1 MIDEK
6 IKYVYDTHQTKN
18 KSIIGEIN
26 MFNKL
31 NRCTLALMLLTSS
44 MSFSG
49 PLSTNVVDPNQSYTG
64 DDIRNVVENHMGNN
78 PNIYFVQPIPL
89 NTDKDC
95 INTMAQLFIND
106 VEEIVNLGTPIQ
118 NVKLLIP
125 NFYGN
130 EGEDGHWTAAV
141 IRRDKSGNAK
151 LYHNDPTGNPYNPT
165 PLLSKIIELIRGE
178 LGDIPIHDLQIRQQS
193 DGTSCG
199 AFTAEDLVVLAEMN
213 GDELTL
219 ESARALLSN
228 IKDAQ
233 ALRNKH
239 AGIVTQENREHAT
252 QENREYF
259 EDENEEY
266 VFNSDKDK
274 KFAEQLRKA
283 LPGSEAE
290 KFGDSL
296 DEFEEQQLKE
306 AFSKLIDRP
315 KERNSEIIRAALR
328 HALTDTHNSAMSAI
342 HSRLS
347 NGPLIVAAGDDDVAG
362 DTWQHGVWAR
372 ASISHSKDKANNK
385 EAEYF
390 SGYKTKG
397 HSNTIGVDTLVSDNL
412 LLGLA
417 YTNAYTSIKPQNQNS
432 GNLDKVRTNMFSL
445 YGSYN
450 IPNYNWFVDGTI
462 SYAESVIRG
471 KNVRNGNEVASSKYK
486 SHLYS
491 GSVSLGYNY
500 HTSNDI
506 YITPSLGMTS
516 SLIKDSG
523 YKETGTNFQ
532 NLNVAKK
539 HYNKLSSILGVRTFK
554 NINQG
559 KLTITPEL
567 YSFVNYSLKNKTPSV
582 NAQLQGI
589 DETLPTINFKSNKVD
604 YNLGVGISLKHNMME
619 YGVNYTATFAKKYE
633 AHSGSLKVRV
643 NF

>member
-1 MIDEK
+1 
-6 IKYVYDTHQTKN
+6 
-18 KSIIGEIN
+18 

-44 MSFSG
+44 MSFSAL
-49 PLSTNVVDPNQSYTG
+49 PTKVVDLSHLYED
-64 DDIRNVVENHMGNN
+64 DDILKVLGNRVGNN
-78 PNIYFVQPIPL
+78 PSIHIVPPISKAE
-89 NTDKDC
+89 DGFIDF
-95 INTMAQLFIND
+95 MAQSCIDNIEKIANQGIPVQD
-106 VEEIVNLGTPIQ
+106 IKV
-118 NVKLLIP
+118 LIP
-125 NFYGN
+125 NFYGDSKDEKGN
-130 EGEDGHWTAAV
+130 VIGHWTAAV
-141 IRRDKSGNAK
+141 IRKDKSGAAT
-151 LYHNDPTGNPYNPT
+151 LYYNDPAGNRYNPDPKT
-165 PLLSKIIELIRGE
+165 LLEKIIRLMKVE
-178 LGDIPIHDLQIRQQS
+178 LGDIPIRDLQVRQQS
-193 DGTSCG
+193 DDTSCG

-228 IKDAQ
+228 ITNAQ
-233 ALRNKH
+233 MLRNKH
-239 AGIVTQENREHAT
+239 AGIVIQE
-252 QENREYF
+252 
-259 EDENEEY
+259 DEEY
-266 VFNSDKDK
+266 VFDSAKDK
-274 KFAEQLRKA
+274 KFVQQLIKA
-283 LPGSEAE
+283 LPDSDAE

-296 DEFEEQQLKE
+296 DELSNEQVKE
-306 AFSKLIDRP
+306 AFSKLTDRP

-328 HALTDTHNSAMSAI
+328 HALTDIHNSAMSAI

-347 NGPLIVAAGDDDVAG
+347 NGPLIVAAGDDDVAN

-372 ASISHSKDKANNK
+372 ASISHSKDKASNK
-385 EAEYF
+385 TAEYF

-397 HSNTIGVDTLVSDNL
+397 HSSTIGVDTLINDNL

-417 YTNAYTSIKPQNQNS
+417 YTNAYTSIKPQNQNA
-432 GNLDKVRTNMFSL
+432 GNIDKARTNMFSL
-445 YGSYN
+445 YSSYN

-506 YITPSLGMTS
+506 YITPSLGMTG
-516 SLIKDSG
+516 SLIKDSR

-532 NLNVAKK
+532 NLNVVKK
-539 HYNKLSSILGVRTFK
+539 HYNKLSSTLGVRTFK

-567 YSFVNYSLKNKTPSV
+567 YSFVNYSLKNKTPSI

-604 YNLGVGISLKHNMME
+604 YNLGVGLSLKHNMME
-619 YGVNYTATFAKKYE
+619 YGINYTATFAKKYE

>member
-1 MIDEK
+1 
-6 IKYVYDTHQTKN
+6 
-18 KSIIGEIN
+18 

-44 MSFSG
+44 MSFSAL
-49 PLSTNVVDPNQSYTG
+49 PTKVVDPNYEYFD
-64 DDIRNVVENHMGNN
+64 DDILNVIENRVGNNN
-78 PNIYFVQPIPL
+78 PNIHIVPIYPINAPDEFVELAAMEIANNL
-89 NTDKDC
+89 NNGKVSL
-95 INTMAQLFIND
+95 IYN
-106 VEEIVNLGTPIQ
+106 NLG
-118 NVKLLIP
+118 
-125 NFYGN
+125 
-130 EGEDGHWTAAV
+130 GHWTASV
-141 IRRDKSGNAK
+141 IRKDASGEAT
-151 LYHNDPTGNPYNPT
+151 LYYNDPNGGSYTST
-165 PLLSKIIELIRGE
+165 SLLKAIRT
-178 LGDIPIHDLQIRQQS
+178 LRPDIQLRDLQVRQQT
-193 DGTSCG
+193 DNTSCG

-219 ESARALLSN
+219 ESARELLSN
-228 IKDAQ
+228 ITDAQ
-233 ALRNKH
+233 MLRNKH
-239 AGIVTQENREHAT
+239 AGIVTQENREDIIQEDEDYFEDEEDVT
-252 QENREYF
+252 QKNREYF
-259 EDENEEY
+259 EDKDKEE
-266 VFNSDKDK
+266 VFNSPKDK
-274 KFAEQLRKA
+274 KFVEQLRKA
-283 LPGSEAE
+283 LPDSDAE
-290 KFGDSL
+290 KLGNSL
-296 DEFEEQQLKE
+296 DELIVEQQVKE
-306 AFSKLIDRP
+306 AFSKLTDRP

-328 HALTDTHNSAMSAI
+328 HALTDTHNFAMSAI

-347 NGPLIVAAGDDDVAG
+347 NGPLAAAGDDDVG
-362 DTWQHGVWAR
+362 DTWQHGIWAR
-372 ASISHSKDKANNK
+372 ASISHSKDKTSNK
-385 EAEYF
+385 TAEYF

-397 HSNTIGVDTLVSDNL
+397 HSNTIGVDTLINDNL

-417 YTNAYTSIKPQNQNS
+417 YTNAYTRIKPQNQNA
-432 GNLDKVRTNMFSL
+432 GNVDKARTNMFSL
-445 YGSYN
+445 YSSYN

-491 GSVSLGYNY
+491 GSVSLVYNY

-506 YITPSLGMTS
+506 YITPSLGMTG

-539 HYNKLSSILGVRTFK
+539 HYNKLSSTIGVRTFK

-567 YSFVNYSLKNKTPSV
+567 YSFVNYSMKNKTPSV
-582 NAQLQGI
+582 NAQLQVI

-604 YNLGVGISLKHNMME
+604 YNLGVGLSLKHNMME
-619 YGVNYTATFAKKYE
+619 YGINYTATFAKKYE

>member
-1 MIDEK
+1 
-6 IKYVYDTHQTKN
+6 
-18 KSIIGEIN
+18 

-31 NRCTLALMLLTSS
+31 NLCTLALMLLTSS

-49 PLSTNVVDPNQSYTG
+49 PFPTNVVDPNYLYEN
-64 DDIRNVVENHMGNN
+64 DDISQVLANRLGNN
-78 PNIYFVQPIPL
+78 PNIHIVQPVKIDLEGVVDTNVDAIVDDLMSPVK
-89 NTDKDC
+89 N
-95 INTMAQLFIND
+95 
-106 VEEIVNLGTPIQ
+106 IVNQDIKI
-118 NVKLLIP
+118 VIP

-130 EGEDGHWTAAV
+130 SSDENGTVIGHWTAAV
-141 IRRDKSGNAK
+141 IRQDQEGIAK
-151 LYHNDPTGNPYNPT
+151 VYYNDPTGNPYQDNSQT
-165 PLLSKIIELIRGE
+165 LLEKIIVFMKDKLDAI
-178 LGDIPIHDLQIRQQS
+178 LPIVDLQVHQQR

-213 GDELTL
+213 GDELTF
-219 ESARALLSN
+219 ESARALLAN
-228 IKDAQ
+228 IQNAQ

-239 AGIVTQENREHAT
+239 AGIFTQENRGD
-252 QENREYF
+252 F
-259 EDENEEY
+259 ENEED
-266 VFNSDKDK
+266 VLSSAKD
-274 KFAEQLRKA
+274 RK
-283 LPGSEAE
+283 G
-290 KFGDSL
+290 
-296 DEFEEQQLKE
+296 
-306 AFSKLIDRP
+306 
-315 KERNSEIIRAALR
+315 EIIRAALR

-347 NGPLIVAAGDDDVAG
+347 NGPLRVAADDDVVGG

-372 ASISHSKDKANNK
+372 ASISHSKDKASNK
-385 EAEYF
+385 TAEYF
-390 SGYKTKG
+390 SGYKTKE
-397 HSNTIGVDTLVSDNL
+397 HSNTIGIDSLINDNL

-417 YTNAYTSIKPQNQNS
+417 YTNAYKSIKPQNQNA
-432 GNLDKVRTNMFSL
+432 GNVDKARTNMFSL

-471 KNVRNGNEVASSKYK
+471 KNVRKASSSKYK

-500 HTSNDI
+500 HTSHDI
-506 YITPSLGMTS
+506 YITPSLGMTG

-539 HYNKLSSILGVRTFK
+539 HYNTLSSTLGVRTFK

-559 KLTITPEL
+559 QLTITPEL
-567 YSFVNYSLKNKTPSV
+567 YSCVNYSLKNKTPSI

>member
-1 MIDEK
+1 
-6 IKYVYDTHQTKN
+6 
-18 KSIIGEIN
+18 

-44 MSFSG
+44 MSFSAL
-49 PLSTNVVDPNQSYTG
+49 PTKVVDPNYEYFD
-64 DDIRNVVENHMGNN
+64 DDILNVIENRVGNNN
-78 PNIYFVQPIPL
+78 PNIHIVPIYPINAPDEFVEPAAMEIANNL
-89 NTDKDC
+89 NNGKVSL
-95 INTMAQLFIND
+95 IYN
-106 VEEIVNLGTPIQ
+106 NLG
-118 NVKLLIP
+118 
-125 NFYGN
+125 
-130 EGEDGHWTAAV
+130 GHWTASV
-141 IRRDKSGNAK
+141 IRKDASGAAT
-151 LYHNDPTGNPYNPT
+151 LYYNDPNGGSYTST
-165 PLLSKIIELIRGE
+165 SLLKAIRT
-178 LGDIPIHDLQIRQQS
+178 LRPDIQLRDLQIHQQS

-213 GDELTL
+213 DDELTL

-233 ALRNKH
+233 MLRNKH
-239 AGIVTQENREHAT
+239 AGIVTQEDE
-252 QENREYF
+252 EYF
-259 EDENEEY
+259 EDEDKEE
-266 VFNSDKDK
+266 VFNSPKDK

-283 LPGSEAE
+283 LPGSDAK
-290 KFGDSL
+290 KFGNSL
-296 DEFEEQQLKE
+296 DELIEEQQVKE

-347 NGPLIVAAGDDDVAG
+347 NGPLVVAAGDDVAG

-372 ASISHSKDKANNK
+372 ASISHSKDKTSNK
-385 EAEYF
+385 TAEYF

-397 HSNTIGVDTLVSDNL
+397 HSNTIGVDTLINDNL

-417 YTNAYTSIKPQNQNS
+417 YTNAYTSIKPQNQNA
-432 GNLDKVRTNMFSL
+432 GNVDKARTNMFSL
-445 YGSYN
+445 YSSYN

-500 HTSNDI
+500 HTSNDV
-506 YITPSLGMTS
+506 YITPSLGMTG

-539 HYNKLSSILGVRTFK
+539 HYNKLSSTLGVRTFK

-604 YNLGVGISLKHNMME
+604 YNLGVGLSLKHNMME
-619 YGVNYTATFAKKYE
+619 YGINYTATFAKKYE

>member
-1 MIDEK
+1 
-6 IKYVYDTHQTKN
+6 
-18 KSIIGEIN
+18 
-26 MFNKL
+26 
-31 NRCTLALMLLTSS
+31 
-44 MSFSG
+44 MSFAG
-49 PLSTNVVDPNQSYTG
+49 PLLTNVVDPNKLYYD
-64 DDIRNVVENHMGNN
+64 DDIRNVIENRVGNN
-78 PNIYFVQPIPL
+78 PNVYIAPLYPIDATDEFVEPAAKEVSNNLNNGIISLIY
-89 NTDKDC
+89 
-95 INTMAQLFIND
+95 ND
-106 VEEIVNLGTPIQ
+106 LG
-118 NVKLLIP
+118 
-125 NFYGN
+125 
-130 EGEDGHWTAAV
+130 GHWTASV
-141 IRRDKSGNAK
+141 IRKDASGAAA
-151 LYHNDPTGNPYNPT
+151 LYYNDPNGGPYT
-165 PLLSKIIELIRGE
+165 STLLLKAIRA
-178 LGDIPIHDLQIRQQS
+178 LRPDLQLRDLQIHQQS

-228 IKDAQ
+228 ITDAQ
-233 ALRNKH
+233 MLRNKH
-239 AGIVTQENREHAT
+239 AGIATQENREHVI

-266 VFNSDKDK
+266 VFNSSKDK
-274 KFAEQLRKA
+274 KFVEQLNKA
-283 LPGSEAE
+283 LPGSDAD
-290 KFGDSL
+290 KFGKSL
-296 DEFEEQQLKE
+296 NELSNEKVKE
-306 AFSKLIDRP
+306 AFSKLTDRP
-315 KERNSEIIRAALR
+315 KERNSEIIRVVLR
-328 HALTDTHNSAMSAI
+328 HALTDAHNSAMSAI

-347 NGPLIVAAGDDDVAG
+347 NGPLIVAAGDDDVAN

-372 ASISHSKDKANNK
+372 ASISHSKDKASNK
-385 EAEYF
+385 TAEYF

-397 HSNTIGVDTLVSDNL
+397 HSSTIGVDTLINDNL

-417 YTNAYTSIKPQNQNS
+417 YTNAYTGIKPQNQNA
-432 GNLDKVRTNMFSL
+432 GNVDKARTNIFSL
-445 YGSYN
+445 YSSYN

-471 KNVRNGNEVASSKYK
+471 QNVRNGNEVASSKYK

-491 GSVSLGYNY
+491 GSVFLGYNY

-506 YITPSLGMTS
+506 YITPSLGITG

-539 HYNKLSSILGVRTFK
+539 HYNKLSSTLGVRTFK

-604 YNLGVGISLKHNMME
+604 YNLGVGLSLKHNMME
-619 YGVNYTATFAKKYE
+619 YGINYTATFAKKYE
-633 AHSGSLKVRV
+633 AHSGSLKVQV

>member
-1 MIDEK
+1 
-6 IKYVYDTHQTKN
+6 
-18 KSIIGEIN
+18 

-44 MSFSG
+44 MSFSAL
-49 PLSTNVVDPNQSYTG
+49 PTKVVDPNYEYFD
-64 DDIRNVVENHMGNN
+64 DDILNVIENRVGNNN
-78 PNIYFVQPIPL
+78 PNIHIVPIYPINAPDEFVEPAAMEIANNL
-89 NTDKDC
+89 NNGKVSL
-95 INTMAQLFIND
+95 IYN
-106 VEEIVNLGTPIQ
+106 NLG
-118 NVKLLIP
+118 
-125 NFYGN
+125 
-130 EGEDGHWTAAV
+130 GHWTASV
-141 IRRDKSGNAK
+141 IRKDASGAAT
-151 LYHNDPTGNPYNPT
+151 LYYNDPNGGSYTST
-165 PLLSKIIELIRGE
+165 SLLKAIRT
-178 LGDIPIHDLQIRQQS
+178 LRPDIQLRDLQIHQQS

-213 GDELTL
+213 DDELTL

-233 ALRNKH
+233 MLRNKH
-239 AGIVTQENREHAT
+239 AGIVTQENREEVTKGNREDVIQEDREYDTQENIKYVT

-259 EDENEEY
+259 EDKDKDKDKEE
-266 VFNSDKDK
+266 VFNSAKDK
-274 KFAEQLRKA
+274 KFVEQLRKA
-283 LPGSEAE
+283 LPGSDAE
-290 KFGDSL
+290 KFGNSL
-296 DEFEEQQLKE
+296 DELIEEQQVKE
-306 AFSKLIDRP
+306 AFSKLTDRP

-347 NGPLIVAAGDDDVAG
+347 NGPLVVAAGDDDVAG

-372 ASISHSKDKANNK
+372 ASISHSKDKASNK
-385 EAEYF
+385 TAEYF

-397 HSNTIGVDTLVSDNL
+397 HSNTIGVDTLINDNL

-417 YTNAYTSIKPQNQNS
+417 YTNAYTSIKPQNQNA
-432 GNLDKVRTNMFSL
+432 GNVDKARTNMFSL
-445 YGSYN
+445 YSSYN

-506 YITPSLGMTS
+506 YITPSLGMTG

-539 HYNKLSSILGVRTFK
+539 HYNKLSSTLGVRTFK

-604 YNLGVGISLKHNMME
+604 YNLGVGLSLKHNMME
-619 YGVNYTATFAKKYE
+619 YGINYTATFAKKYE

>member
-1 MIDEK
+1 
-6 IKYVYDTHQTKN
+6 
-18 KSIIGEIN
+18 

-44 MSFSG
+44 MSFSAL
-49 PLSTNVVDPNQSYTG
+49 PTKVVDPNYEYFD
-64 DDIRNVVENHMGNN
+64 DDILNVIENRVGNNN
-78 PNIYFVQPIPL
+78 PNIHIVPIYPINAPDEFVEPAAMEIANNL
-89 NTDKDC
+89 NNGKVSL
-95 INTMAQLFIND
+95 IYN
-106 VEEIVNLGTPIQ
+106 NLG
-118 NVKLLIP
+118 
-125 NFYGN
+125 
-130 EGEDGHWTAAV
+130 GHWTASV
-141 IRRDKSGNAK
+141 IRKDASGAAT
-151 LYHNDPTGNPYNPT
+151 LYYNDPNGGSYTST
-165 PLLSKIIELIRGE
+165 SLLKVIRT
-178 LGDIPIHDLQIRQQS
+178 LRPDIQLRDLQIHQQS

-213 GDELTL
+213 DDELTL

-233 ALRNKH
+233 MLRNKH
-239 AGIVTQENREHAT
+239 AGIVTQENREEVTKGNREDVIQEDREYDTQENIKYVT

-259 EDENEEY
+259 EDEDKDKEE
-266 VFNSDKDK
+266 VFNSAKDK
-274 KFAEQLRKA
+274 KFVEQLRKA
-283 LPGSEAE
+283 LPGSDAE
-290 KFGDSL
+290 KFGNSL
-296 DEFEEQQLKE
+296 DELIEEQQVKE
-306 AFSKLIDRP
+306 AFSKLTDRP

-347 NGPLIVAAGDDDVAG
+347 NGPLVVAAGDDDVAG

-372 ASISHSKDKANNK
+372 ASISHSKDKASNK
-385 EAEYF
+385 TAEYF

-397 HSNTIGVDTLVSDNL
+397 HSNTIGVDTLINDNL

-417 YTNAYTSIKPQNQNS
+417 YTNAYTSIKPQNQNA
-432 GNLDKVRTNMFSL
+432 GNVDKARTNMFSL
-445 YGSYN
+445 YSSYN

-506 YITPSLGMTS
+506 YITPSLGMTG

-539 HYNKLSSILGVRTFK
+539 HYNKLSSTLGVRTFK

-604 YNLGVGISLKHNMME
+604 YNLGFGLSLKHNMME
-619 YGVNYTATFAKKYE
+619 YGINYTATFAKKYE

>member
-1 MIDEK
+1 
-6 IKYVYDTHQTKN
+6 
-18 KSIIGEIN
+18 

-44 MSFSG
+44 MSFSAL
-49 PLSTNVVDPNQSYTG
+49 PTKVVDPNYEYFD
-64 DDIRNVVENHMGNN
+64 DDILNVIENRVGNNN
-78 PNIYFVQPIPL
+78 PNIHIVPIYPINAPDEFVEPAAMEIANNL
-89 NTDKDC
+89 NNGKVSL
-95 INTMAQLFIND
+95 IYN
-106 VEEIVNLGTPIQ
+106 NLG
-118 NVKLLIP
+118 
-125 NFYGN
+125 
-130 EGEDGHWTAAV
+130 GHWTASV
-141 IRRDKSGNAK
+141 IRKDASGAAT
-151 LYHNDPTGNPYNPT
+151 LYYNDPNGGSYTST
-165 PLLSKIIELIRGE
+165 SLLKAIRT
-178 LGDIPIHDLQIRQQS
+178 LRPDIQLRDLQIHQQS

-213 GDELTL
+213 DDELTL

-233 ALRNKH
+233 MLRNKH
-239 AGIVTQENREHAT
+239 AGIVTQENREEVTKGNREDVIQEDREYDTQENIKYVT

-259 EDENEEY
+259 EDEDKDKEE
-266 VFNSDKDK
+266 VFNSAKDK
-274 KFAEQLRKA
+274 KFVEQLRKA
-283 LPGSEAE
+283 LPGSDAE
-290 KFGDSL
+290 KFGNSL
-296 DEFEEQQLKE
+296 DELIEEQQVKE
-306 AFSKLIDRP
+306 AFSKLTDRP

-347 NGPLIVAAGDDDVAG
+347 NGPLVVAAGDDDVAG

-372 ASISHSKDKANNK
+372 ASISHSKDKASNK
-385 EAEYF
+385 TAEYF

-397 HSNTIGVDTLVSDNL
+397 HSNTIGVDTLINDNL

-417 YTNAYTSIKPQNQNS
+417 YTNAYTSIKPQNQNA
-432 GNLDKVRTNMFSL
+432 GNVDKARTNMFSL
-445 YGSYN
+445 YSSYN

-506 YITPSLGMTS
+506 YITPSLGMTG

-539 HYNKLSSILGVRTFK
+539 HYNKLSSTLGVRTFK

-604 YNLGVGISLKHNMME
+604 YNLGVGLSLKHNMME
-619 YGVNYTATFAKKYE
+619 YGINYTATFAKKYE

>member
-1 MIDEK
+1 
-6 IKYVYDTHQTKN
+6 
-18 KSIIGEIN
+18 

-44 MSFSG
+44 MSFSAL
-49 PLSTNVVDPNQSYTG
+49 PTKVVDPNYEYFD
-64 DDIRNVVENHMGNN
+64 DDILNVIENRVGNNN
-78 PNIYFVQPIPL
+78 PNIHIVPIYPINAPDEFVEPAAMEIANNL
-89 NTDKDC
+89 NNGKVSL
-95 INTMAQLFIND
+95 IYN
-106 VEEIVNLGTPIQ
+106 NLG
-118 NVKLLIP
+118 
-125 NFYGN
+125 
-130 EGEDGHWTAAV
+130 GHWTASV
-141 IRRDKSGNAK
+141 IRKDASGAAT
-151 LYHNDPTGNPYNPT
+151 LYYNDPNGGSYTST
-165 PLLSKIIELIRGE
+165 SLLKAIRT
-178 LGDIPIHDLQIRQQS
+178 LRPDIQLRDLQIHQQS

-213 GDELTL
+213 DDELTL

-233 ALRNKH
+233 MLRNKH
-239 AGIVTQENREHAT
+239 AGIVTQENRE
-252 QENREYF
+252 YF
-259 EDENEEY
+259 EDEDKDKEE
-266 VFNSDKDK
+266 VFNSAKDK
-274 KFAEQLRKA
+274 KFVEQLRKA
-283 LPGSEAE
+283 LPGSDAE
-290 KFGDSL
+290 KFGNSL
-296 DEFEEQQLKE
+296 DELIEEQQVKE
-306 AFSKLIDRP
+306 AFSKLTDRP

-347 NGPLIVAAGDDDVAG
+347 NGPLVVAAGDDDVAG

-372 ASISHSKDKANNK
+372 ASISHSKDKASNK
-385 EAEYF
+385 TAEYF

-397 HSNTIGVDTLVSDNL
+397 HSNTIGVDTLINDNL

-417 YTNAYTSIKPQNQNS
+417 YTNAYTSIKPQNQNA
-432 GNLDKVRTNMFSL
+432 GNVDKARTNMFSL
-445 YGSYN
+445 YSSYN

-506 YITPSLGMTS
+506 YITPSLGMTG

-539 HYNKLSSILGVRTFK
+539 HYNKLSSTLGVRTFK

-604 YNLGVGISLKHNMME
+604 YNLGVGLSLKHNMME
-619 YGVNYTATFAKKYE
+619 YGINYTATFAKKYE

>member
-1 MIDEK
+1 
-6 IKYVYDTHQTKN
+6 
-18 KSIIGEIN
+18 

-44 MSFSG
+44 MSFSAL
-49 PLSTNVVDPNQSYTG
+49 PTKVVDLSHLYEE
-64 DDIRNVVENHMGNN
+64 DDILKVLENRVGNN
-78 PNIYFVQPIPL
+78 PSIHIVPPISELEDDP
-89 NTDKDC
+89 TKDF
-95 INTMAQLFIND
+95 MAQSCIDNIEKIANQGIPVQD
-106 VEEIVNLGTPIQ
+106 IKV
-118 NVKLLIP
+118 LIP

-130 EGEDGHWTAAV
+130 SKDEKGNVVGHWTAAI
-141 IRRDKSGNAK
+141 IRKDKSGAAT
-151 LYHNDPTGNPYNPT
+151 LYYNDPAGNRYNPDPKT
-165 PLLSKIIELIRGE
+165 LLEKIIGLMKVE
-178 LGDIPIHDLQIRQQS
+178 LGDIPIRDLQVHQQS

-228 IKDAQ
+228 ITDAQ
-233 ALRNKH
+233 MLRNKH
-239 AGIVTQENREHAT
+239 AGIVTKGNREDVIQEDREYYT

-259 EDENEEY
+259 EDEDKEE
-266 VFNSDKDK
+266 VFNSSKDK
-274 KFAEQLRKA
+274 KFVEQLRKA
-283 LPGSEAE
+283 LPGSDAE
-290 KFGDSL
+290 KFGNSL
-296 DEFEEQQLKE
+296 DELIEEQQVKE
-306 AFSKLIDRP
+306 AFSKLTDRP

-347 NGPLIVAAGDDDVAG
+347 NGPLVVAAGDDDVVG

-372 ASISHSKDKANNK
+372 ASISHSKDKTSNK
-385 EAEYF
+385 TAEYF

-397 HSNTIGVDTLVSDNL
+397 HSNTIGVDTLINDNL

-417 YTNAYTSIKPQNQNS
+417 YTNAYTSIKPQNQNA
-432 GNLDKVRTNMFSL
+432 GNVDKARTNMFSL

-506 YITPSLGMTS
+506 YITPSLGMTG

-539 HYNKLSSILGVRTFK
+539 HYNKLSSTLGVRTFK

-604 YNLGVGISLKHNMME
+604 YNLGVGLSLKHNMME
-619 YGVNYTATFAKKYE
+619 YGINYTATFAKKYE

>member
-1 MIDEK
+1 
-6 IKYVYDTHQTKN
+6 
-18 KSIIGEIN
+18 

-44 MSFSG
+44 MSFAG
-49 PLSTNVVDPNQSYTG
+49 PLLTNVVDPNELYSD
-64 DDIRNVVENHMGNN
+64 DDIRNVIENRVGNN
-78 PNIYFVQPIPL
+78 PNVYIAPLYPIDAPDEFVEPAAKEVSNNLNNGIISLIY
-89 NTDKDC
+89 N
-95 INTMAQLFIND
+95 
-106 VEEIVNLGTPIQ
+106 NLG
-118 NVKLLIP
+118 
-125 NFYGN
+125 
-130 EGEDGHWTAAV
+130 GHWTASV
-141 IRRDKSGNAK
+141 IRKDASGATA
-151 LYHNDPTGNPYNPT
+151 LYYNDPNGGLYTST
-165 PLLSKIIELIRGE
+165 SLLKAIRA
-178 LGDIPIHDLQIRQQS
+178 LRPDLQLRDLQIHQQS

-213 GDELTL
+213 CDELTL
-219 ESARALLSN
+219 ESATELLSN
-228 IKDAQ
+228 ITDAQ
-233 ALRNKH
+233 MLRNKH
-239 AGIVTQENREHAT
+239 AGIATQENREHVI
-252 QENREYF
+252 QKNREYF
-259 EDENEEY
+259 EDEEY
-266 VFNSDKDK
+266 VFNSSKDK
-274 KFAEQLRKA
+274 KFVEQLNKA
-283 LPGSEAE
+283 LPGSDAD
-290 KFGDSL
+290 KFGESL
-296 DEFEEQQLKE
+296 DELSNEKVKE
-306 AFSKLIDRP
+306 AFSKLTDRP

-328 HALTDTHNSAMSAI
+328 HALTDAHNSAMSAI

-347 NGPLIVAAGDDDVAG
+347 NGLLIVAAGDDDVAN

-372 ASISHSKDKANNK
+372 ASISHSKDKASNK
-385 EAEYF
+385 TAEYF

-397 HSNTIGVDTLVSDNL
+397 HSSTIGVDTLINDNL

-417 YTNAYTSIKPQNQNS
+417 YTNAYTGIKPQNQNA
-432 GNLDKVRTNMFSL
+432 GNVDKARTNMFSL
-445 YGSYN
+445 YSSYN

-506 YITPSLGMTS
+506 YITPSLGMTG

-539 HYNKLSSILGVRTFK
+539 HYNKLSSTLGVRTFK

-604 YNLGVGISLKHNMME
+604 YNLGVGLSLKHNMME
-619 YGVNYTATFAKKYE
+619 YGINYTATFAKKYE

>member
-1 MIDEK
+1 
-6 IKYVYDTHQTKN
+6 
-18 KSIIGEIN
+18 

-44 MSFSG
+44 MSFSAL
-49 PLSTNVVDPNQSYTG
+49 PTKVVDPNYEYFD
-64 DDIRNVVENHMGNN
+64 DDILNVIENRVGNNN
-78 PNIYFVQPIPL
+78 PNIHIVPIYPINAPDEFVEPAAMEIANNL
-89 NTDKDC
+89 NNGKVSL
-95 INTMAQLFIND
+95 IYN
-106 VEEIVNLGTPIQ
+106 NLG
-118 NVKLLIP
+118 
-125 NFYGN
+125 
-130 EGEDGHWTAAV
+130 GHWTASV
-141 IRRDKSGNAK
+141 IRKDASGAAT
-151 LYHNDPTGNPYNPT
+151 LYYNDPNGGSYTST
-165 PLLSKIIELIRGE
+165 SLLKVIRT
-178 LGDIPIHDLQIRQQS
+178 LRPDIQLRDLQIHQQS

-213 GDELTL
+213 DDELTL

-233 ALRNKH
+233 MLRNKH
-239 AGIVTQENREHAT
+239 AGIVTQENREEVTKGNREDVIQEDREYDTQENIKYVT

-259 EDENEEY
+259 EDEDKDKEE
-266 VFNSDKDK
+266 VFNSAKDK
-274 KFAEQLRKA
+274 KFVEQLRKA
-283 LPGSEAE
+283 LPGSDAE
-290 KFGDSL
+290 KFGNSL
-296 DEFEEQQLKE
+296 DELIEEQQVKE
-306 AFSKLIDRP
+306 AFSKLTDRP

-347 NGPLIVAAGDDDVAG
+347 NGPLVVAAGDDDVAG

-372 ASISHSKDKANNK
+372 ASISHSKDKASNK
-385 EAEYF
+385 TAEYF

-397 HSNTIGVDTLVSDNL
+397 HSNTIGVDTLINDNL

-417 YTNAYTSIKPQNQNS
+417 YTNAYTSIKPQNQNA
-432 GNLDKVRTNMFSL
+432 GNVDKARTNMFSL
-445 YGSYN
+445 YSSYN

-506 YITPSLGMTS
+506 YITPSLGMTG

-539 HYNKLSSILGVRTFK
+539 HYNKLSSTLGVRTFK

-604 YNLGVGISLKHNMME
+604 YNLGVGLSLKHNMME
-619 YGVNYTATFAKKYE
+619 YGINYTATFAKKYE

>member
-1 MIDEK
+1 
-6 IKYVYDTHQTKN
+6 
-18 KSIIGEIN
+18 

-49 PLSTNVVDPNQSYTG
+49 PLSTNVVDPNYEYFD
-64 DDIRNVVENHMGNN
+64 DDILNVIENRVGNNN
-78 PNIYFVQPIPL
+78 PNIYIAPLFPINAPDDFVESTAMKIANNL
-89 NTDKDC
+89 NNGKVSL
-95 INTMAQLFIND
+95 IYN
-106 VEEIVNLGTPIQ
+106 NLG
-118 NVKLLIP
+118 
-125 NFYGN
+125 
-130 EGEDGHWTAAV
+130 GHWTASV
-141 IRRDKSGNAK
+141 IRKDASGTAT
-151 LYHNDPTGNPYNPT
+151 LYYNDPNGGSYTST
-165 PLLSKIIELIRGE
+165 SLLKAIRT
-178 LGDIPIHDLQIRQQS
+178 LRPDIQLRDLQVCQQS

-199 AFTAEDLVVLAEMN
+199 AFTAEDLVVLAKMS
-213 GDELTL
+213 DKKLTL
-219 ESARALLSN
+219 ESARVLLSN

-233 ALRNKH
+233 MLRNKH
-239 AGIVTQENREHAT
+239 AGIVTQEDEDYFEDEEDVTQENTKYVT

-259 EDENEEY
+259 EDEDKEE
-266 VFNSDKDK
+266 VFNSPKDK
-274 KFAEQLRKA
+274 KFAEQLNKA
-283 LPGSEAE
+283 LPGSDAE
-290 KFGDSL
+290 KFRDSL
-296 DEFEEQQLKE
+296 DELIEEQQVKE
-306 AFSKLIDRP
+306 AFSKLTDRP

-347 NGPLIVAAGDDDVAG
+347 NGPLVVAAGDDDVAN

-372 ASISHSKDKANNK
+372 ASISHSKDKVNNK
-385 EAEYF
+385 AAEYF

-397 HSNTIGVDTLVSDNL
+397 HSNTIGVDTLINDNL

-417 YTNAYTSIKPQNQNS
+417 YTNAYTSIKPQNQNA
-432 GNLDKVRTNMFSL
+432 GNVDKARTNMFSL
-445 YGSYN
+445 YSSYN

-486 SHLYS
+486 SYLYS

-506 YITPSLGMTS
+506 YITPSLGMTG

-523 YKETGTNFQ
+523 YKETGTNVQ

-539 HYNKLSSILGVRTFK
+539 HYNKLSSTLGVRTFK

-567 YSFVNYSLKNKTPSV
+567 YSFINYSLKNKTPSI

-604 YNLGVGISLKHNMME
+604 YNLGVGLSLKHNMME
-619 YGVNYTATFAKKYE
+619 YGINYTATFAKKYE